1 MMRVDDKYSTVRT
14 ASALVA
20 VLFLLFLVSKALVVS
35 IILVTAVAHA
45 VTRHSRLWASI
56 LAASAAA
63 PSPDAGASSESR
75 L

>member
-20 VLFLLFLVSKALVVS
+20 VLFLLFLVRKALVVS

-45 VTRHSRLWASI
+45 VTRLRAMLS
-56 LAASAAA
+56 
-63 PSPDAGASSESR
+63 
-75 L
+75 